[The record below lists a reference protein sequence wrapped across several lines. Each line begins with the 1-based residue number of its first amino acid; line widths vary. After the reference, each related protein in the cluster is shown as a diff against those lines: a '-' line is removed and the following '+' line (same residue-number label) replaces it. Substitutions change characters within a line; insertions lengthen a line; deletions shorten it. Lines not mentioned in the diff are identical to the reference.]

1 MPMFE
6 ARPLGRFMR
15 STKSMYVAVAILVLA
30 MGVGSYV
37 DIEND
42 ALHAR
47 HLEINTG
54 LERMVRLNQELTSML
69 VISVLEQNTL
79 RTASYDTVNADLE
92 ATVKTVGN
100 LTRLQNLSEEV
111 SALSDDH
118 HKLHVTEEAALKL
131 MRQERWKEAHQLL
144 FDETY
149 VRAKKIYE
157 INSETAVGA
166 LTGELARTDV
176 YFERLRFMAQAMR
189 IAALV
194 LLLWVGAMFSRRLRA
209 DMVVQA
215 RLREAIA
222 AANLEL
228 EEKVRLRT
236 VELEAANRQLQA
248 LSATDGLTGL
258 ANRRT
263 FDQEW
268 EAEWQRASRQHLPLA
283 IAMLDVDQFKAYN
296 DHYGHQAGDVC
307 LKMLAQTLSNT
318 VQRSGELVARYGGEE
333 FVVILPGL
341 GSAEAHAAME
351 RIRAAVQALGLPHAK
366 ATVAGVVTISI
377 GVASCVPRQGQS
389 SASLVEAADAAM
401 YQAKNRGRNQVV
413 LAG

>member
-1 MPMFE
+1 
-6 ARPLGRFMR
+6 MR
-15 STKSMYVAVAILVLA
+15 STTSLYAAVATLVLT

-37 DIEND
+37 DIQDD

-54 LERMVRLNQELTSML
+54 LERMVRLNQELSSML

-92 ATVKTVGN
+92 ATLKTVGV
-100 LTRLQNLSEEV
+100 LTQLQNLPEEV
-111 SALSDDH
+111 SALSEDH
-118 HKLHVTEEAALKL
+118 RKLHVTEQAALKL
-131 MRQERWKEAHQLL
+131 MRQERWKEARDML
-144 FDETY
+144 FDDSY
-149 VRAKKIYE
+149 VLAKKIYE
-157 INSETAVGA
+157 INTETAVGA
-166 LTGELARTDV
+166 LTGELARTNAFYDQL
-176 YFERLRFMAQAMR
+176 RLVVQAMR
-189 IAALV
+189 IAALL
-194 LLLWVGAMFSRRLRA
+194 LLLWVGAMFSRRLRREVA
-209 DMVVQA
+209 EQA

-222 AANLEL
+222 ASNRVLEESVLKRTQEL
-228 EEKVRLRT
+228 ES
-236 VELEAANRQLQA
+236 ANRQLQA

-258 ANRRT
+258 ANRRK

-268 EAEWQRASRQHLPLA
+268 EAEWQRASRHGLPLA

-307 LKMLAQTLSNT
+307 LKMLAQTLAGT

-333 FVVILPGL
+333 FVVILPGQT
-341 GSAEAHAAME
+341 GPEAQAAME

-377 GVASCVPRQGQS
+377 GVASCVPQPGQS
-389 SASLVEAADAAM
+389 SASLVQAADAAM
-401 YQAKNRGRNQVV
+401 YLAKNQGRNKVV
-413 LAG
+413 LA